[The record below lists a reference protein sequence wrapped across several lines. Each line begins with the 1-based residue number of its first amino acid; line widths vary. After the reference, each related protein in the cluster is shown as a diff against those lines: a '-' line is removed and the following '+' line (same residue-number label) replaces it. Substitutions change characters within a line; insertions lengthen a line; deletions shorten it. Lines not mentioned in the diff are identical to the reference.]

1 MDSPENYFT
10 IKISRSYFRFAWYLF
25 KRFMLIGM
33 TVLAGVYLT
42 VLVANK
48 GSQIDN
54 RVKSGI
60 ELQINSLIWSGM
72 IPGNT
77 EDEQNA
83 HIAKIRTE
91 MEASSGLSLPHA
103 LRNLRWTINALT
115 MNWGITYFS
124 NNRFNVRSLDQVT
137 DVKTVLLGHLPN
149 TLLLIGTADLL
160 IFLIGIPAALFLAFR
175 IQGSRLDRLV
185 LALSP
190 LSSVPSWIYGILL
203 VAIFAG
209 GLKLLPASGKY
220 DLIPAD
226 NRLDL
231 ALAVGRHM
239 ILPVMA
245 IMMGMLLSLIAIWRS
260 YFLIHSEEDYV
271 NLAVAKGLNPKMIER
286 KYILRPTVPYILT
299 SFALTLVGFWQVT
312 TALEYFFDW
321 PGIGKLYVNA
331 LPNFWGDQ
339 FYPGDMG
346 IVISIVVIFSIL
358 LGIIV
363 FMLDLVYAWVDP
375 RIRLAGIGSSLHQ
388 EQSGKSTFRGFG
400 SVFRRKK
407 TRSDSAGFEPKL
419 VIPRED
425 LSQERTPVRRR
436 RFTEVLTEWKHS
448 FRAGWASF
456 WQLMGE
462 ISKIPSAMIG
472 LAIITLMV
480 LGSIFTVF
488 AYPYKEIG
496 TEYYTEAV
504 TGRYYRA
511 KNAQPAWTN
520 YFRMEKEP
528 LSQILVSN
536 PTAVSKENQG
546 VTPDGLLEKTVETGS
561 DGNPIIRFKTTLDY
575 PYTILPQNIILHVDP
590 KYEAKRPILTFRWLR
605 PDGEEIRLKNL
616 SVEGPATVFY
626 SDLVNTRTELRN
638 QPGFKTW
645 FNDGAPDYMPAF
657 YLLFGDPAAQE
668 PRALPGKYTLEI
680 TGRTFEPDTD
690 MEVELVML
698 GKVAGV
704 AGTDGFRQDLIVPLL
719 WGMPIALL
727 IGVVGALLTTLVAML
742 LAAAGVWQGG
752 WLDNLVQRLTEVNM
766 ILPLLAIGIL
776 IYALYRV
783 NIWIIL
789 GAAVLLN
796 VFGAPTK
803 TFRSAFIQVKEA
815 PYLEASRAY
824 GASNK
829 RIVFNYMIPRIFP
842 LIIPQLVILIPAFV
856 FLEATLAIFNVYD
869 PRYPTWGK
877 IINQAL
883 NQGAWWGG
891 SRYWVLEPIGL
902 LLLAGLGFSLLGFAL
917 ERVLNPRL
925 RDR

>member
-1 MDSPENYFT
+1 MDNPDSFIT

-25 KRFMLIGM
+25 KRFIMIAL

-48 GSQIDN
+48 GGQIDN
-54 RVKSGI
+54 RVKNGI
-60 ELQINSLIWSGM
+60 DMQINALIWSGK
-72 IPGNT
+72 ISGDS
-77 EDEQNA
+77 DEEKN
-83 HIAKIRTE
+83 KIRTE
-91 MEASSGLSLPHA
+91 MDASSGLSLPPA
-103 LRNLRWTINALT
+103 LRNLRWTLNALT
-115 MNWGITYFS
+115 MNWGVTYFR
-124 NNRFNVRSLDQVT
+124 NNSFAVRAFDPVT
-137 DVKTVLLGHLPN
+137 DVKSVLLESLPN

-160 IFLIGIPAALFLAFR
+160 IFLIGIPAALYLAFR
-175 IQGSRLDRLV
+175 IQGSRLDRLT

-220 DLIPAD
+220 DLVPAD

-239 ILPVMA
+239 ILPVIA

-271 NLAVAKGLNPKMIER
+271 NLATAKGLNPKMIER
-286 KYILRPTVPYILT
+286 RYILRPTIPYILT

-321 PGIGKLYVNA
+321 PGIGKLYVKA

-346 IVISIVVIFSIL
+346 VVISIVVIFSIM

-375 RIRLAGIGSSLHQ
+375 RIRIAGLGTSIDQGS
-388 EQSGKSTFRGFG
+388 SGKSSRLRGLKSIFD
-400 SVFRRKK
+400 RRHMAQEPAGADPVPVAPPSLL
-407 TRSDSAGFEPKL
+407 TWQDSPVKRRTLAEFFTDMKRAARARW
-419 VIPRED
+419 VSFVQVMREII
-425 LSQERTPVRRR
+425 R
-436 RFTEVLTEWKHS
+436 
-448 FRAGWASF
+448 
-456 WQLMGE
+456 
-462 ISKIPSAMIG
+462 IPSAVLG
-472 LAIITLMV
+472 LVIISLMV
-480 LGSIFTVF
+480 LGSIFTVI

-496 TEYYTEAV
+496 TEYYTEGV
-504 TGRYYRA
+504 TGRYYRP
-511 KNAQPAWTN
+511 KNALPAWTN
-520 YFRMEKEP
+520 IFRKEKMP
-528 LSQILVSN
+528 LSQVLVSD
-536 PTAVSKENQG
+536 PQALADQKQEVPVDG
-546 VTPDGLLEKTVETGS
+546 VLEKTTEIGS
-561 DGNPIIRFKTTLDY
+561 DGNPIIRFKTTLNY
-575 PYTILPQNIILHVDP
+575 PYTALPQDMLLHVDP
-590 KYEAKRPILTFRWLR
+590 EFKEKRPILTFRWLR
-605 PDGEEIRLKNL
+605 PDGKEVRLKNY
-616 SVEGPATVFY
+616 SVEAPSSVFY
-626 SDLVNTRTELRN
+626 SDLVNPRTEIRN
-638 QPGFKTW
+638 EPGFKNW
-645 FNDGAPDYMPAF
+645 FNDQAPDYMPAF
-657 YLLFGDPAAQE
+657 YLLFGDPTADE
-668 PRALPGKYTLEI
+668 PKATPGEYTLEI
-680 TGRTFEPDTD
+680 TARTFEPDTD
-690 MEVELVML
+690 VEVELLML
-698 GKVAGV
+698 GTIAGL

-719 WGMPIALL
+719 WGMPIALV
-727 IGVVGALLTTLVAML
+727 IGVIGALLTTVVSML

-776 IYALYRV
+776 IYALYQV

-815 PYLEASRAY
+815 PYLEAARAY
-824 GASNK
+824 GSTNK
-829 RIVFNYMIPRIFP
+829 RIVFNYMVPRIFP
-842 LIIPQLVILIPAFV
+842 LVIPQLVILIPAFV

-891 SRYWVLEPIGL
+891 SRFWVLEPIAL

-925 RDR
+925 RES

>member
-48 GSQIDN
+48 GGQIDN

-60 ELQINSLIWSGM
+60 EMQINSLIWSGM

-77 EDEQNA
+77 EEEQDA

-91 MEASSGLSLPHA
+91 MEATSGLSLPPA

-124 NNRFNVRSLDQVT
+124 NNRFNVRALDQVT

-245 IMMGMLLSLIAIWRS
+245 IMMGMMLSLIAIWRS

-286 KYILRPTVPYILT
+286 KYILRPTIPYILT

-321 PGIGKLYVNA
+321 PGIGKLYVKA

-388 EQSGKSTFRGFG
+388 EQSGKQTFWGLR
-400 SVFRRKK
+400 SIFRRKK
-407 TRSDSAGFEPKL
+407 TRSDSAGLEPTL
-419 VIPRED
+419 VNPREIHPRN
-425 LSQERTPVRRR
+425 ERRSGGGGLQ
-436 RFTEVLTEWKHS
+436 RFS
-448 FRAGWASF
+448 PNGN
-456 WQLMGE
+456 
-462 ISKIPSAMIG
+462 IPSG
-472 LAIITLMV
+472 LAGQV
-480 LGSIFTVF
+480 SGS
-488 AYPYKEIG
+488 
-496 TEYYTEAV
+496 
-504 TGRYYRA
+504 
-511 KNAQPAWTN
+511 
-520 YFRMEKEP
+520 
-528 LSQILVSN
+528 
-536 PTAVSKENQG
+536 
-546 VTPDGLLEKTVETGS
+546 
-561 DGNPIIRFKTTLDY
+561 
-575 PYTILPQNIILHVDP
+575 
-590 KYEAKRPILTFRWLR
+590 
-605 PDGEEIRLKNL
+605 
-616 SVEGPATVFY
+616 
-626 SDLVNTRTELRN
+626 
-638 QPGFKTW
+638 
-645 FNDGAPDYMPAF
+645 
-657 YLLFGDPAAQE
+657 
-668 PRALPGKYTLEI
+668 
-680 TGRTFEPDTD
+680 
-690 MEVELVML
+690 
-698 GKVAGV
+698 
-704 AGTDGFRQDLIVPLL
+704 
-719 WGMPIALL
+719 
-727 IGVVGALLTTLVAML
+727 
-742 LAAAGVWQGG
+742 
-752 WLDNLVQRLTEVNM
+752 
-766 ILPLLAIGIL
+766 
-776 IYALYRV
+776 
-783 NIWIIL
+783 
-789 GAAVLLN
+789 
-796 VFGAPTK
+796 
-803 TFRSAFIQVKEA
+803 
-815 PYLEASRAY
+815 
-824 GASNK
+824 
-829 RIVFNYMIPRIFP
+829 
-842 LIIPQLVILIPAFV
+842 
-856 FLEATLAIFNVYD
+856 
-869 PRYPTWGK
+869 
-877 IINQAL
+877 
-883 NQGAWWGG
+883 
-891 SRYWVLEPIGL
+891 
-902 LLLAGLGFSLLGFAL
+902 
-917 ERVLNPRL
+917 
-925 RDR
+925 

>member
-1 MDSPENYFT
+1 M
-10 IKISRSYFRFAWYLF
+10 R
-25 KRFMLIGM
+25 
-33 TVLAGVYLT
+33 
-42 VLVANK
+42 
-48 GSQIDN
+48 
-54 RVKSGI
+54 
-60 ELQINSLIWSGM
+60 
-72 IPGNT
+72 
-77 EDEQNA
+77 
-83 HIAKIRTE
+83 
-91 MEASSGLSLPHA
+91 
-103 LRNLRWTINALT
+103 
-115 MNWGITYFS
+115 
-124 NNRFNVRSLDQVT
+124 
-137 DVKTVLLGHLPN
+137 
-149 TLLLIGTADLL
+149 
-160 IFLIGIPAALFLAFR
+160 
-175 IQGSRLDRLV
+175 
-185 LALSP
+185 
-190 LSSVPSWIYGILL
+190 
-203 VAIFAG
+203 
-209 GLKLLPASGKY
+209 
-220 DLIPAD
+220 
-226 NRLDL
+226 
-231 ALAVGRHM
+231 
-239 ILPVMA
+239 
-245 IMMGMLLSLIAIWRS
+245 
-260 YFLIHSEEDYV
+260 
-271 NLAVAKGLNPKMIER
+271 
-286 KYILRPTVPYILT
+286 
-299 SFALTLVGFWQVT
+299 
-312 TALEYFFDW
+312 
-321 PGIGKLYVNA
+321 
-331 LPNFWGDQ
+331 
-339 FYPGDMG
+339 
-346 IVISIVVIFSIL
+346 
-358 LGIIV
+358 
-363 FMLDLVYAWVDP
+363 
-375 RIRLAGIGSSLHQ
+375 
-388 EQSGKSTFRGFG
+388 
-400 SVFRRKK
+400 
-407 TRSDSAGFEPKL
+407 
-419 VIPRED
+419 
-425 LSQERTPVRRR
+425 
-436 RFTEVLTEWKHS
+436 
-448 FRAGWASF
+448 
-456 WQLMGE
+456 E

-520 YFRMEKEP
+520 FFRMEKEP
-528 LSQILVSN
+528 LSQILISN

-575 PYTILPQNIILHVDP
+575 PYTILPQDILLHVDP
-590 KYEAKRPILTFRWLR
+590 QYEIKRPILTFRWLR
-605 PDGEEIRLKNL
+605 PDGQEMRLKNL
-616 SVEGPATVFY
+616 SVEGSATVFY

-657 YLLFGDPAAQE
+657 YLLFGDHAAQE
-668 PRALPGKYTLEI
+668 PRAIPGEYTLEI

-690 MEVELVML
+690 MEIELVML

-719 WGMPIALL
+719 WGMPIALV

-752 WLDNLVQRLTEVNM
+752 WLDNLIQRLTEVNM

-917 ERVLNPRL
+917 EKVLNPRL